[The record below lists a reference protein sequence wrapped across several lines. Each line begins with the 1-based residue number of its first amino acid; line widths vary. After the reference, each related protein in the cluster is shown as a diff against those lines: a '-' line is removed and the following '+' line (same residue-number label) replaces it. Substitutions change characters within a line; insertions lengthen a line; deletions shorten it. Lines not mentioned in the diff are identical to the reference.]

1 MWGRRAEVSWGRY
14 AGGQSPRTQDT
25 QLSRCGM
32 GGPRRQPL
40 RHWLEVGGV
49 GPPMQPPVS
58 AQLSHP
64 PHNDSR
70 GFLRGQLSMAAG
82 KVPDRFHLCRG
93 WTQQSAAEGVCA
105 CVRAHP
111 CTGHTHA
118 QGTGFQ
124 ALWLLPPWGHV
135 LTPRGPRL
143 LPQKGRALA
152 ASWETCPRSPLLCP
166 VGCSE
171 LGPLLPP
178 APTLIQLPRAS
189 AISPHESEL
198 DW

>member
-111 CTGHTHA
+111 CTGHGLPSPLAAATLGTCADPEGA
-118 QGTGFQ
+118 QAPAPERKGPGC
-124 ALWLLPPWGHV
+124 LLGNLPPQSPAVSCGMF
-135 LTPRGPRL
+135 RAGP
-143 LPQKGRALA
+143 PP
-152 ASWETCPRSPLLCP
+152 SSSPHTH
-166 VGCSE
+166 
-171 LGPLLPP
+171 P
-178 APTLIQLPRAS
+178 APTGLSHQS
-189 AISPHESEL
+189 ARI
-198 DW
+198 